1 MHWRPGAN
9 LPRCH
14 WRVLFMNET
23 AKNVL
28 LWVIIAVVLFTVFES
43 FNPRSSRSSDL
54 AYSAFVQNVSS
65 GNVSSAT
72 ISADQPATISGKLKD
87 GSAFRT
93 VAPMLGFSTNAV
105 VKQMQDQGVE
115 VRQDPSEG
123 FSLIG
128 LLISWL
134 PVLLI
139 VGVFIWFMRQMQS
152 GGGGRGAMSF
162 GRSRAKLQGEDQ
174 VKVNFGDVAG
184 CDEAKEEV
192 GELVEFLRDPGRF
205 QKLGGKI
212 PRGVLMVGPPG
223 TGKTLLAK
231 AIAGEAKVPFFSISG
246 SDFVEMF
253 VGVGASRVR
262 DMFEQAKKHAP
273 CIIFIDEIDAV
284 GRHRGAGLGGG
295 HDEREQTLNQLLV
308 EMDGFE
314 GTEGVIVIAATN
326 RPDVLDPALLR
337 PGRFDRQVVVGL
349 PDVKGREQIL
359 KVHMRKLPLADDV
372 EPMVIARGTPG
383 FSGADLANLANE
395 AALFAARENAKEV
408 RMDHFDRARDKIL
421 MGAERRSMAMSEDEK
436 TLTAYHEAGHA
447 IVGRLVPEHDPVYK
461 VTIIPRGRALGV
473 TMYLPEG
480 DKYSMNRVAIES
492 QLCSL
497 YGGRVAE
504 ELIFGNDK
512 VTTGASNDIER
523 ATKMARNMAT
533 KWGLSD
539 ELGPITYGEDEDE
552 VFLGRSVT
560 QHKSISNETASK
572 IDEVVRGILDRAY
585 ARSKELLTANLDKLH
600 TMAELLLQYETID
613 AHQIDDIMAGRQPGP
628 PADWSKNAPGG
639 STPPPP
645 PPKSDAGAPVGKVG
659 DPAAQNRASLGE

>member
-1 MHWRPGAN
+1 
-9 LPRCH
+9 
-14 WRVLFMNET
+14 MNET

-28 LWVIIAVVLFTVFES
+28 LWVIIAVVLFTVFQS
-43 FNPRSSRSSDL
+43 FNPHAGGSSDL
-54 AYSAFVQNVSS
+54 PYSSFVQSVDN
-65 GNVSSAT
+65 GNVANAT

-87 GSAFRT
+87 GSPFRT
-93 VAPMLGFSTNAV
+93 VAPMLGFSTNEV
-105 VKQMQDQGVE
+105 VKQMQDKGVE

-128 LLISWL
+128 LLVSWL

-174 VKVNFGDVAG
+174 IKVNFSDVAG

-231 AIAGEAKVPFFSISG
+231 AIAGEAKVPFFAISG

-314 GTEGVIVIAATN
+314 GTEGIIVIAATN

-349 PDVKGREQIL
+349 PDVRGREQIL
-359 KVHMRKLPLADDV
+359 KVHMRKVPTASDV
-372 EPMVIARGTPG
+372 NAMTIARGTPG
-383 FSGADLANLANE
+383 FSGADLANLVNE
-395 AALFAARENAKEV
+395 AALFAARENAREV
-408 RMDHFDRARDKIL
+408 RMSHLDKARDKIL
-421 MGAERRSMAMSEDEK
+421 MGSERRSMAMSEDEK
-436 TLTAYHEAGHA
+436 KLTAYHEAGHA

-480 DKYSMNRVAIES
+480 DKYSINRVAIQS

-504 ELIFGNDK
+504 ELIFGADK

-585 ARSKELLTANLDKLH
+585 ARSQELLTANLDKLH
-600 TMAELLLQYETID
+600 AMAEALLQYETID
-613 AHQIDDIMAGRQPGP
+613 AHQIDDIMAGRVPGP
-628 PADWSKNAPGG
+628 PTDWTKNT
-639 STPPPP
+639 STTPPPP
-645 PPKSDAGAPVGKVG
+645 PPKSDAGSAVGKVG
-659 DPAAQNRASLGE
+659 DPAPQSRAGFDS